1 MAKSLGVG
9 DESPMQL
16 IKKILF
22 AGYLLPTFKKSL
34 RQGLKKQ
41 KVALLSGSEIFIFIC
56 WK

>member
-22 AGYLLPTFKKSL
+22 AGYLLPTFKKCL

>member
-16 IKKILF
+16 YKKIIC
-22 AGYLLPTFKKSL
+22 AGYLLPTFKKCL